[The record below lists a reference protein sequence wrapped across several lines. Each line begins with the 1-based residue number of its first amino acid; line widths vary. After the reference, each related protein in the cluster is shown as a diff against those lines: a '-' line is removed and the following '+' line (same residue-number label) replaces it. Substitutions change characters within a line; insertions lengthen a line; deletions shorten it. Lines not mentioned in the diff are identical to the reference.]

1 MTSRTIEQFLGNQNV
16 VLCIDL
22 LEDRFG
28 KNLKTN
34 DFAAYIYDSMLRFL
48 NSDPNILKMPL
59 VELNKTFLGAVV
71 RGMNSGGMNPGG
83 MNLGGMNLGGMNST
97 GGTGINTSPGRKYDS
112 NKYDEIMRLRE
123 LDAPKK
129 PNEIDFS
136 DNYDA
141 PLENVQELLDRTL
154 KERNIETQ
162 SSDTSVIPSLKI
174 LDDTVNISHEELPTS
189 RKKKVSFDLFSKLH
203 KITTESSSETQSH
216 ADKSLA
222 PVTQLDRIEHKL
234 DLLLKR
240 FPEPPDV

>member
-59 VELNKTFLGAVV
+59 VELNKTFLGAMV
-71 RGMNSGGMNPGG
+71 R
-83 MNLGGMNLGGMNST
+83 GMNST
-97 GGTGINTSPGRKYDS
+97 GGTGINTSPGPKYDS